1 MKWFNI
7 RKIDEQVEIG
17 KWYVGWKS
25 RDFEITYRTE
35 GYQYNNAEIH
45 ISIFGWHSLFRLPWT
60 HKRDWFK
67 GEKRYGVY
75 VYDKTLY
82 GNWGWKMKGWELPFV
97 SYGNAVRW
105 ERYKGHHDFYFIS
118 SRDKKNWGL
127 HPSRTNYNGGCQDP
141 TTWEYDYT
149 DPYDGEVVPCKFW
162 VEEME
167 WRRKWLRWTKMF
179 SLTKRFIEI
188 EFSKEMG
195 SRKGT
200 WKGGTVGC
208 SYDLLPDEHPKDCI
222 RRMEK
227 EYKFK

>member
-45 ISIFGWHSLFRLPWT
+45 ISIFGWHSMFSLPWS
-60 HKRDWFK
+60 HKRDCFK
-67 GEKRYGVY
+67 EEKWYGVF
-75 VYDKTLY
+75 VHDKTIF
-82 GNWGWKMKGWELPFV
+82 GQWGWKMKGWELPFV
-97 SYGNAVRW
+97 SYGIAVRW
-105 ERYKGHHDFYFIS
+105 ERYKGDPDSYIIS
-118 SRDKKNWGL
+118 SQDKKNWGL
-127 HPSRTNYNGGCQDP
+127 HPSRTNYKGGCQDP

-162 VEEME
+162 VEEIE
-167 WRRKWLRWTKMF
+167 WRRKWLHWTKMF
-179 SLTKRFIEI
+179 SKTTRFIEI

-200 WKGGTVGC
+200 WKGGTIGC
-208 SYDLLPDEHPKDCI
+208 GYDLLPDEHPRDCI